1 MKRER
6 GGGRSREAK
15 TNGDRQEGEKGGKMH
30 EYRKSSALLE
40 SFSIFKIQTLML
52 PSTTISSRRETFQV
66 QGLTAIHV

>member
-40 SFSIFKIQTLML
+40 SFFIFKIQTLML